1 MIEIKAG
8 ATKPF
13 EMLHISDSHLVTLG
27 ADDFAK
33 SDKKDLDYFRRR
45 FQTFGHPKNVEM
57 FAAALAYA
65 RAKNLPI
72 LHTGDLLDFVTEG
85 GLAYARRDM
94 AGRDWFYA
102 IGNHEYSGSGKPSPK
117 PAWLKDARGRME
129 QTFPNAITC
138 ASRIVNGVN
147 LVAIDNVGMSRD
159 VFEAQFAAIKAEFA
173 KGLPTVLAY
182 HIPFYTPELA
192 EVEGGQKMDARV
204 VDAMREF
211 IAAARAA
218 GNSVVIN
225 STYRDYA
232 TQSYLFE
239 RKVAQYG
246 GNRAV
251 AATIVA
257 PPGTSEHQ
265 TGLCADIADQFYST
279 KDRSLENTAT
289 FQWMKA
295 HCAEYGFILR
305 FPDGKEDITGIMYE
319 PWHFRYVGREAAEY
333 IMENDLCLEEF
344 LALYGVE

>member
-1 MIEIKAG
+1 MIDRRTFLGMGMSAFASAGVLPAFALDDRQQWYEPEVTGDALLRQPVMEGFKPTVIEIKAG

-45 FQTFGHPKNVEM
+45 LQTFGHPKNVEM

-65 RAKNLPI
+65 KAKNLPI

-192 EVEGGQKMDARV
+192 EHSVNVVQTTPNHWARNVLKSVADLHSGWLAACPGKGDLKINKTLVEWLPKQKNLKALLCGHKHF
-204 VDAMREF
+204 EF
-211 IAAARAA
+211 HSQFCE
-218 GNSVVIN
+218 NV
-225 STYRDYA
+225 
-232 TQSYLFE
+232 TQYIC
-239 RKVAQYG
+239 G
-246 GNRAV
+246 
-251 AATIVA
+251 
-257 PPGTSEHQ
+257 
-265 TGLCADIADQFYST
+265 
-279 KDRSLENTAT
+279 AT
-289 FQWMKA
+289 FNGNA
-295 HCAEYGFILR
+295 YHIR
-305 FPDGKEDITGIMYE
+305 F
-319 PWHFRYVGREAAEY
+319 V
-333 IMENDLCLEEF
+333 
-344 LALYGVE
+344 

>member
-1 MIEIKAG
+1 MGVSAFASAGVLPAFALDDRQQWYEPEVTGDALLRQPVMEGFKPTVIEIKVG
-8 ATKPF
+8 ATNPF

-27 ADDFAK
+27 ADDLAK

-45 FQTFGHPKNVEM
+45 LQTFGHPKNVEM

-192 EVEGGQKMDARV
+192 
-204 VDAMREF
+204 
-211 IAAARAA
+211 
-218 GNSVVIN
+218 
-225 STYRDYA
+225 
-232 TQSYLFE
+232 
-239 RKVAQYG
+239 
-246 GNRAV
+246 
-251 AATIVA
+251 
-257 PPGTSEHQ
+257 
-265 TGLCADIADQFYST
+265 
-279 KDRSLENTAT
+279 
-289 FQWMKA
+289 
-295 HCAEYGFILR
+295 
-305 FPDGKEDITGIMYE
+305 
-319 PWHFRYVGREAAEY
+319 
-333 IMENDLCLEEF
+333 
-344 LALYGVE
+344 